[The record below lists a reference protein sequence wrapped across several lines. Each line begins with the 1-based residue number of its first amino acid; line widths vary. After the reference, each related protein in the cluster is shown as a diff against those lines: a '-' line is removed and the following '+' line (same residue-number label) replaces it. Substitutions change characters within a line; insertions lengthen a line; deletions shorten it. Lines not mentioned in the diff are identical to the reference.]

1 MATYTERLWPTFW
14 VIAAIFP
21 IVPAL
26 TLVAAPFNIWIGIG
40 AGLAI
45 YAAALIALFLR
56 SGRVSLDSEKFV
68 YGNAMVETEFIGS
81 VSAYSGDAARV
92 ERGTAL
98 DARAFTK
105 FKAFMP
111 GVVKIEIIDENDPTP
126 YWLVSTRNPQKL
138 AEALR
143 KGRKQP

>member
-26 TLVAAPFNIWIGIG
+26 TLVAAPFNVWIGIG

-45 YAAALIALFLR
+45 YAVALIALFSR
-56 SGRVSLDSEKFV
+56 SGRVSLDSERFI
-68 YGNAMVETEFIGS
+68 YGSAMVETEFIGA
-81 VSAYSGDAARV
+81 VSAFSGEAARV

-111 GVVKIEIIDENDPTP
+111 GVVKIEITDENDPTP

-138 AEALR
+138 ADALR
-143 KGRKQP
+143 EGRKKS